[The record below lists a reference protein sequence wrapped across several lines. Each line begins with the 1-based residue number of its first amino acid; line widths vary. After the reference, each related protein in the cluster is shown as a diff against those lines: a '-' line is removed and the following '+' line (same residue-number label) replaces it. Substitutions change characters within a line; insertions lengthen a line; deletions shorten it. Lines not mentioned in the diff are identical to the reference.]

1 MLAAYNGFSC
11 ISLLIYLMRAVL
23 DIVEMEVP
31 TRRWLGLTKTAL
43 SLCFHGDSFSKSNIH
58 RVNTHKNTLFDMQ
71 KTQAPAIILFCNNK
85 KAYIPYLYLNGRSV
99 AKKPKYVWNMLDYN
113 YSKYFRRTHDVQ
125 HQLKKRICYSALKK
139 KFEKFEFFF
148 QSA

>member
-1 MLAAYNGFSC
+1 
-11 ISLLIYLMRAVL
+11 
-23 DIVEMEVP
+23 
-31 TRRWLGLTKTAL
+31 
-43 SLCFHGDSFSKSNIH
+43 
-58 RVNTHKNTLFDMQ
+58 MQ
-71 KTQAPAIILFCNNK
+71 KTQAPVIILFCNNK

-148 QSA
+148 QSAEISVILTHFELKKKGGKTISNFIL

>member
-1 MLAAYNGFSC
+1 
-11 ISLLIYLMRAVL
+11 
-23 DIVEMEVP
+23 
-31 TRRWLGLTKTAL
+31 
-43 SLCFHGDSFSKSNIH
+43 
-58 RVNTHKNTLFDMQ
+58 
-71 KTQAPAIILFCNNK
+71 
-85 KAYIPYLYLNGRSV
+85 
-99 AKKPKYVWNMLDYN
+99 MLDYN